1 MYWNRD
7 DYQEFGV
14 QKKCKNFCTNACK
27 IENNVLSL
35 YQVNGVLKLNE
46 YVKSYYRYSRCLDD
60 AYLGGTFPF
69 GTLRGIKEGKIF
81 KREGFPLYLWNFVGT
96 MRGDADY

>member
-1 MYWNRD
+1 M
-7 DYQEFGV
+7 
-14 QKKCKNFCTNACK
+14 QKLLQFFCTNACK